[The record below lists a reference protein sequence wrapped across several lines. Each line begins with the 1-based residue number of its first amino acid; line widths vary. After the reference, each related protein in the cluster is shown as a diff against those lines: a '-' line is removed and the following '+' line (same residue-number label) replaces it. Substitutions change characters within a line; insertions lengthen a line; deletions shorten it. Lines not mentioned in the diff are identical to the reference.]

1 MKTIIKKHW
10 IAFVGVVVILTGLA
24 IAIIQ
29 HLRPGMICVLIGLVI
44 LLIDMLINNDDKVQ
58 VSTPQSDTSL
68 RDSDTAQVPTAQ
80 DAKGAKLTGVDIVRL
95 AILAVAVAV
104 LIVLCITRPECLMM
118 LGVTLVLT
126 ILFLIA
132 MSDDSGCGCLFVIL
146 IFIGLL
152 LRCCS

>member
-10 IAFVGVVVILTGLA
+10 IGFVGVVVILTGLA

-44 LLIDMLINNDDKVQ
+44 LLIDMLINNDDKVP

-80 DAKGAKLTGVDIVRL
+80 DAKGAKFTKGDIVL
-95 AILAVAVAV
+95 ILAGVAV
-104 LIVLCITRPECLMM
+104 LIVLCITRPEFLSVLIAM
-118 LGVTLVLT
+118 LVLT
-126 ILFLIA
+126 ILFLIGVG
-132 MSDDSGCGCLFVIL
+132 DDEGCGCVFAIL
-146 IFIGLL
+146 ILIVLL
-152 LRCCS
+152 LHGCS

>member
-44 LLIDMLINNDDKVQ
+44 LLMDMLINNDDKVP

-80 DAKGAKLTGVDIVRL
+80 DAKGAIFTKNDIVL
-95 AILAVAVAV
+95 ILAVAVAV
-104 LIVLCITRPECLMM
+104 LIVLCITRPEVLSV
-118 LGVTLVLT
+118 LGAMLVLT

-132 MSDDSGCGCLFVIL
+132 MSDDSDCGCLFVIL